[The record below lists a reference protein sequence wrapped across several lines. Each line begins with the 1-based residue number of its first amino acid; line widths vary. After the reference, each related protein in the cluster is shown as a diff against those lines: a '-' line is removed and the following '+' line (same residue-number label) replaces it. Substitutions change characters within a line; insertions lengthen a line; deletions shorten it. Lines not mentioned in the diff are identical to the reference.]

1 MDRVNIIVWLS
12 AGVVIGWLVSW
23 LLEIEQKR
31 TLRQMAIEEQNPEG
45 I

>member
-1 MDRVNIIVWLS
+1 MNRVNIIVWLS
-12 AGVVIGWLVSW
+12 AGVVIGWFVSW

>member
-1 MDRVNIIVWLS
+1 MNRVNIIVWLS